1 MDITELLTAPSSP
14 RLQEGVPYD
23 AYARI
28 PALRSG
34 VLKDGIVRGAE
45 REPIISPRHIKASYE
60 GHVDRDSESML
71 FGRAMH
77 TLLLEPKEF
86 ENRYCFY
93 EGRRDERTKAYQE
106 FLVESAGKE
115 VLKATGPLSWAWCM
129 EAAVE
134 LCSNATVQP
143 FISAGAREVTGL
155 APICGLPCKIR
166 IDWLSITNH
175 CLCDVKTTRDVGP
188 LEFWQHS
195 FKTYS
200 YGLQLSLY
208 REVYRLITD
217 QTLPVFIIAIEN
229 HPPFVSV
236 VYEVPGDLLDH
247 ELRLVTRSVEAVK
260 KCLLTG
266 QWPSFARNEVL
277 PLAVPDWALPH
288 DDLVDWED

>member
-106 FLVESAGKE
+106 CSKPRAHCPGR
-115 VLKATGPLSWAWCM
+115 GAWKRPSNC
-129 EAAVE
+129 ARTP
-134 LCSNATVQP
+134 LCS
-143 FISAGAREVTGL
+143 
-155 APICGLPCKIR
+155 
-166 IDWLSITNH
+166 
-175 CLCDVKTTRDVGP
+175 
-188 LEFWQHS
+188 
-195 FKTYS
+195 
-200 YGLQLSLY
+200 
-208 REVYRLITD
+208 
-217 QTLPVFIIAIEN
+217 
-229 HPPFVSV
+229 
-236 VYEVPGDLLDH
+236 
-247 ELRLVTRSVEAVK
+247 RSSRR
-260 KCLLTG
+260 G
-266 QWPSFARNEVL
+266 HGR
-277 PLAVPDWALPH
+277 
-288 DDLVDWED
+288 